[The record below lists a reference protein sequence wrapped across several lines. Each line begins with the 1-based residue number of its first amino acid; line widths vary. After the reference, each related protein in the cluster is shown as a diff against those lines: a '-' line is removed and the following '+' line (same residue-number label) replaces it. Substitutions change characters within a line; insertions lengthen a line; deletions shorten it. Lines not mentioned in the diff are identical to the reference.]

1 MTAPR
6 IDSYAWA
13 GGAEAILRFGP
24 DDGPIVV
31 LALPLFEEANRTRTF
46 AVALLRALADRG
58 VAGALP
64 DLPATGESMIPTC
77 DLSLLHLRAA
87 FEAAVEHVWSARR
100 VFALGIR
107 SGCLFD
113 TLPLVAGRWHLAPV
127 LGSDVVR
134 ELGKT
139 AALNGADDP
148 VEVAGNLISRAFL
161 AELPEA
167 VPATIDDDQR
177 LRVVR
182 LASDPRAADRK
193 IDAAPLWRRQEPGDD
208 PALVQQLAD
217 DIAEWIVRCAG

>member
-6 IDSYAWA
+6 IDSYTWS

-31 LALPLFEEANRTRTF
+31 LALPLFEEANRTRGF

-58 VAGALP
+58 IAGALP
-64 DLPATGESMIPTC
+64 DLPATGESIVPTR
-77 DLSLLHLRAA
+77 DLSLFPLRAA

-107 SGCLFD
+107 SGCLLD
-113 TLPLVAGRWHLAPV
+113 TLPLVAGRWHLSPV
-127 LGSDVVR
+127 LGSDLVR

-139 AALNGADDP
+139 ASLGGEDDP
-148 VEVAGNLISRAFL
+148 VEIAGNLISRAFL
-161 AELPEA
+161 AELAEA
-167 VPATIDDDQR
+167 VPATLDDDRR

-182 LASDPRAADRK
+182 LASDPRPADRK
-193 IDAAPLWRRQEPGDD
+193 IDAVPLWRRQEPGEDFT
-208 PALVQQLAD
+208 LVQQLAD
-217 DIAEWIVRCAG
+217 DIAEWIARCAG